1 MKIERSKLII
11 IGIMVVLA
19 IGVGIMIYQGL
30 DHPLLGKWELM
41 SIDNLPVSAEDESFV
56 EFKWNGNLILLEDE
70 MKYEVLSDTSFN
82 MIMEEEIIEN
92 EYMLYDN
99 TLIMRTFYEGT
110 DPVQT
115 VWEKIE

>member
-1 MKIERSKLII
+1 
-11 IGIMVVLA
+11 
-19 IGVGIMIYQGL
+19 
-30 DHPLLGKWELM
+30 LM

-115 VWEKIE
+115 VWKKIE